1 MARLF
6 TVALFM
12 AMLTHVALSC
22 SCFEQ
27 TFEERFCGSTLSI
40 RAKVLAKFD
49 NCPGTCDPI
58 EDQFEGKF
66 FFIVKVL
73 ETFKGPSAEDN
84 IIFLDTAVNDG
95 LCGVNLSIGSEY
107 LLNLNGEQMS
117 NDGTCPKKTRPIGL
131 CDFPTLWSNVSQ
143 DEKDFLDT
151 PTC

>member
-1 MARLF
+1 
-6 TVALFM
+6 M
-12 AMLTHVALSC
+12 AMLTHVAVSC
-22 SCFEQ
+22 SCFKQ

-40 RAKVLAKFD
+40 RANVLAKFD

-58 EDQFEGKF
+58 EDQFEGKI

-73 ETFKGPSAEDN
+73 ETFKGPSVEDN
-84 IIFLDTAVNDG
+84 ILFLDTAVNG
-95 LCGVNLSIGSEY
+95 ALCGVNLSIGSEY
-107 LLNLNGEQMS
+107 LLNLSGEEMS
-117 NDGTCPKKTRPIGL
+117 SDGTCPKKTRPIGL